1 MGTGQVMAR
10 PRAAHPF
17 QELLDMPLG
26 SFAMQP
32 LRMMRNMENALFGG
46 SMLHNPFELMDR
58 TFEHIPSQM
67 SQLPV
72 DISETDTQLTITAEV
87 PGASKDDIKVDLG
100 QGAITITRKYASPDS
115 AQADTS
121 GSDGDSTAT
130 ERRMHRRERMQFSGH
145 TTRSFTLPDNVD
157 MAAVEAKLE
166 NGELVIR
173 LPKTEPDAPVSRSV
187 PVK

>member
-1 MGTGQVMAR
+1 MNKIASISALRQLAACRAGTAAGHFPGVAPAMGAAFSAAAHTPDQPKSQSSQATSPADSHAESSLARPAATGQVMAR

-72 DISETDTQLTITAEV
+72 DISEVCV
-87 PGASKDDIKVDLG
+87 PLQHMPHCVPVIPAH
-100 QGAITITRKYASPDS
+100 AHASP
-115 AQADTS
+115 AVRTC
-121 GSDGDSTAT
+121 
-130 ERRMHRRERMQFSGH
+130 RL
-145 TTRSFTLPDNVD
+145 TRN
-157 MAAVEAKLE
+157 
-166 NGELVIR
+166 
-173 LPKTEPDAPVSRSV
+173 
-187 PVK
+187 